1 MYLMISISPKLF
13 LASSSLTRKKLLKNH
28 GIELNVAYPE
38 VDEDDLKKKF
48 CINLSAAETAMFLAK
63 AKALSVS
70 TLDKE
75 SFFIAADQVC
85 ELDGK
90 IFDKPLT
97 EENAVK
103 HLQELRSKT
112 HIQNCAT
119 VIYHN
124 AECIWE
130 FSGKALL
137 TMRNLEDEE
146 IVSYVE
152 LDGPLNSAGS
162 YMFEK
167 HGKHLFSDVQGDHD
181 VILGLPVVK
190 LVDKLYELGLIRLN

>member
-1 MYLMISISPKLF
+1 MISISPNLF
-13 LASSSLTRKKLLKNH
+13 LASSSQTRKELLKTH
-28 GIELNVAYPE
+28 GIELDIVPPE
-38 VDEDDLKKKF
+38 IDEDDLKKEF

-63 AKALSVS
+63 AKAKSVS
-70 TLDKE
+70 LLDKK
-75 SFFIAADQVC
+75 SFFISADQVC

-97 EENAVK
+97 EENAIK
-103 HLQELRSKT
+103 HLKELRSKT
-112 HIQNCAT
+112 HTQNCAT

-130 FSGKALL
+130 FSGKAFL
-137 TMRNLEDEE
+137 TMRNLKDEE
-146 IVSYVE
+146 VVSYVE
-152 LDGPLNSAGS
+152 LERPLNSAGS

-181 VILGLPVVK
+181 VILGLPIVK
-190 LVDKLYELGLIRLN
+190 LVDKLYELGLIKLN

>member
-1 MYLMISISPKLF
+1 MISLLSNLF
-13 LASSSLTRKKLLKNH
+13 LASGSLTRKELLKAH
-28 GIELNVAYPE
+28 GLEMKTCLPE
-38 VDEDDLKKKF
+38 VNEDDLKKKF
-48 CINLSAAETAMFLAK
+48 CTNFSAAETAMFLAK
-63 AKALSVS
+63 AKASSVS
-70 TLDKE
+70 LLDKG

-97 EENAVK
+97 EENAMK
-103 HLQELRSKT
+103 HLKELRSKT
-112 HIQNCAT
+112 HTQNCAT

-130 FSGKALL
+130 FSGKAFL
-137 TMRNLEDEE
+137 TMRNLKDEE
-146 IVSYVE
+146 IVSYVN
-152 LDGPLNSAGS
+152 LDKPLNSAGS

-181 VILGLPVVK
+181 VILGLPIVK
-190 LVDKLYELGLIRLN
+190 LLDKLYELGLIRLN

>member
-1 MYLMISISPKLF
+1 MISISPHLF
-13 LASSSLTRKKLLKNH
+13 LASSSQTRKELLKTH
-28 GIELNVAYPE
+28 GIGVNICSPE
-38 VDEDDLKKKF
+38 IDEDDLKKKF
-48 CINLSAAETAMFLAK
+48 CANLSASEIAMFLAK
-63 AKALSVS
+63 AKASSVS
-70 TLDKE
+70 SLDRE

-97 EENAVK
+97 EEGAIK
-103 HLQELRSKT
+103 HLKELRSKT
-112 HIQNCAT
+112 HTQNCAT

-124 AECIWE
+124 SECIWE

-137 TMRNLEDEE
+137 TMRNLKDEE

-152 LDGPLNSAGS
+152 LEKPLNSAGS

-181 VILGLPVVK
+181 VILGLPIVK
-190 LVDKLYELGLIRLN
+190 LLDKLYELGLIRLN

>member
-1 MYLMISISPKLF
+1 MISISPNLF
-13 LASSSLTRKKLLKNH
+13 LGSSSLTRRELLKAH
-28 GIELNVAYPE
+28 GVEMNICYPE
-38 VDEDDLKKKF
+38 IDEDDLKKKF
-48 CINLSAAETAMFLAK
+48 CTNLSAAETAMFLAK
-63 AKALSVS
+63 AKASSVS
-70 TLDKE
+70 FLDKE

-97 EENAVK
+97 EENAIK
-103 HLQELRSKT
+103 HLKELRSKT
-112 HIQNCAT
+112 HTQNCAT

-130 FSGKALL
+130 FSGKAFL
-137 TMRNLEDEE
+137 TMRNLKDEE
-146 IVSYVE
+146 IESYVKFE
-152 LDGPLNSAGS
+152 QPLNSAGS

-181 VILGLPVVK
+181 VILGLPIVK
-190 LVDKLYELGLIRLN
+190 LVDKLYELGLIKLN

>member
-1 MYLMISISPKLF
+1 
-13 LASSSLTRKKLLKNH
+13 
-28 GIELNVAYPE
+28 
-38 VDEDDLKKKF
+38 
-48 CINLSAAETAMFLAK
+48 MFLAK
-63 AKALSVS
+63 AKASSVS
-70 TLDKE
+70 LLNRK

-85 ELDGK
+85 ELDGE

-97 EENAVK
+97 EENAIK
-103 HLQELRSKT
+103 HLKKLRSKT
-112 HIQNCAT
+112 HTQNCAT

-124 AECIWE
+124 SECIWE

-137 TMRNLEDEE
+137 TMRNLQDKE
-146 IVSYVE
+146 IESYVKLE
-152 LDGPLNSAGS
+152 KPLNSAGS

-181 VILGLPVVK
+181 VILGLPIVK

>member
-1 MYLMISISPKLF
+1 MISISPYLF
-13 LASSSLTRKKLLKNH
+13 LASSSQTRKELLKTH
-28 GIELNVAYPE
+28 GIEINSCSPE
-38 VDEDDLKKKF
+38 IDEDDLKKKF

-70 TLDKE
+70 SLDKE

-85 ELDGK
+85 ELDSK

-97 EENAVK
+97 EENAIK
-103 HLQELRSKT
+103 HLKELRSRT

-130 FSGKALL
+130 FSGKAFL
-137 TMRNLEDEE
+137 TMRNLKEDE
-146 IVSYVE
+146 ISSYVE
-152 LDGPLNSAGS
+152 LDRPLNSAGS

-167 HGKHLFSDVQGDHD
+167 HGKHLFSDIKGDHD
-181 VILGLPVVK
+181 VILGLPIVQ
-190 LVDKLYELGLIRLN
+190 LLDKLYELDLISLN